1 MSHKYGESPE
11 KLGNEKAS
19 PLERRV
25 EEPEK
30 ATVPLF
36 VESSSCSSVRKSSK

>member
-1 MSHKYGESPE
+1 MANEYGNCPE
-11 KLGNEKAS
+11 KLGNEEAN